1 MNVNALIPVV
11 NTTPSTTQN
20 STRTPTSP
28 NHVDIALVNAIQVFV
43 YQEPETNS
51 PESAINIANSSA
63 QNSTRAPTQPNHVDI
78 DMQIAEYQVPVR
90 NSADSSSNCPDISG
104 IVTFSMPVVLFFVNL
119 YDL

>member
-1 MNVNALIPVV
+1 MNALTPVV
-11 NTTPSTTQN
+11 NTTPSLTQN

-28 NHVDIALVNAIQVFV
+28 NHIDIALVNAIQVFV
-43 YQEPETNS
+43 YQEPEKNS

-63 QNSTRAPTQPNHVDI
+63 QNSTRAPTQPNH
-78 DMQIAEYQVPVR
+78 AEYKIPVT

-104 IVTFSMPVVLFFVNL
+104 IVTFSMPVVIFFVNL

>member
-1 MNVNALIPVV
+1 MNALTPVV
-11 NTTPSTTQN
+11 NTTPSLTQN

-28 NHVDIALVNAIQVFV
+28 YHVDIALVNAIQVFV
-43 YQEPETNS
+43 YQEPATNS
-51 PESAINIANSSA
+51 NESAINIANLSA

-78 DMQIAEYQVPVR
+78 AIQTAEYKVPVT

-104 IVTFSMPVVLFFVNL
+104 IATFSMPFVLFFVNL

>member
-1 MNVNALIPVV
+1 MNAPTPVV
-11 NTTPSTTQN
+11 NTTPSTIQN

-63 QNSTRAPTQPNHVDI
+63 QNSTKAPTQPNHVDI
-78 DMQIAEYQVPVR
+78 AIQIAEDQDSVT
-90 NSADSSSNCPDISG
+90 NSADISSNCPDISG
-104 IVTFSMPVVLFFVNL
+104 IATFSMIVVLFFVNL